1 MTTSTSNYQLPT
13 TKGISWGLA
22 AGSWRLVVGSWK
34 LTALLTALMAVSAC
48 GAKPSGPPAI
58 EIDRTTCSHCG
69 MLISELAYASAY
81 RAEGAEARVFDD
93 IGCMRTAARGE
104 TGPLT
109 FWFHDAGDREWIE
122 GAAATFVASPEIPS
136 PMGGGLLAYRDR
148 AEAERAAAKHHGRVI
163 NSVADLMSDADQRP
177 VGKGDM

>member
-13 TKGISWGLA
+13 TRGISWGLA

-34 LTALLTALMAVSAC
+34 LTMAAALLAFGCSA
-48 GAKPSGPPAI
+48 APSGPP
-58 EIDRTTCSHCG
+58 EIVVDRSACSHCG
-69 MLISELAYASAY
+69 MLFSELAYAAAY

-93 IGCMRTAARGE
+93 IGCLRTAARGE
-104 TGPLT
+104 GGPLT

-136 PMGGGLLAYRDR
+136 PMGGGIIAYRDR
-148 AEAERAAAKHHGRVI
+148 AEAERAAGARHGRVI
-163 NSVADLMSDADQRP
+163 NSIADLMSDVDQRRI
-177 VGKGDM
+177 GKGDM